1 MEVYNK
7 SLCQPRELLV
17 EILQEYPDEVE
28 HIFIPSCVVL
38 TRCAGC
44 CNDEMLQC
52 TPTSTY
58 NVTMEVSNV
67 IWSSNT
73 CVFILFFLLWQLCQ
87 RRICLYPKY
96 GHLFSLFLPKRQ
108 AKKVHRLYK
117 CLSDQPR
124 ALMVL
129 SIKKPLQP
137 VQVHIAQRLLRCD
150 LWALNPIVA
159 CKSCAFGSI
168 RICLFYYITTLTLTW
183 GTMKDTGYLEIRHT
197 NVYFLFFSFFYR
209 LKELIP
215 GGKKMIFSW
224 VLQNTAHASVGKK
237 PWTHTHTHTHIHTKH
252 SQTSLQANQ
261 RAFVEQS
268 GSWPSTPCEVIVWS
282 FHLTHS
288 PDVYHLNPYLI
299 FASFT
304 SLILKRPEQVWT
316 HHSRHSQCCLHSSWF
331 HRVQCPLK
339 HCLQLRQ
346 GDRSSVHSLDIGL
359 WDKCYKVAFCILL
372 GQYGAAKTA
381 LYYCSNDV
389 HCRFCPSQTLPCEN
403 YPSFCHVCKGSASV
417 ETRYIWLLFRGF
429 YSVLYLDVALS

>member
-1 MEVYNK
+1 M
-7 SLCQPRELLV
+7 PAAAT
-17 EILQEYPDEVE
+17 
-28 HIFIPSCVVL
+28 
-38 TRCAGC
+38 TRCCSARRHPLIT
-44 CNDEMLQC
+44 LQWRSA
-52 TPTSTY
+52 TLFGA
-58 NVTMEVSNV
+58 V
-67 IWSSNT
+67 IL
-73 CVFILFFLLWQLCQ
+73 VFLYCFFILWQLCQ

-237 PWTHTHTHTHIHTKH
+237 PWTHTHILTSTQSTAKHHCRQINVPLWSRVEVGQARHVKLLFEVFIWHIH
-252 SQTSLQANQ
+252 QM
-261 RAFVEQS
+261 
-268 GSWPSTPCEVIVWS
+268 
-282 FHLTHS
+282 
-288 PDVYHLNPYLI
+288 
-299 FASFT
+299 
-304 SLILKRPEQVWT
+304 
-316 HHSRHSQCCLHSSWF
+316 
-331 HRVQCPLK
+331 
-339 HCLQLRQ
+339 
-346 GDRSSVHSLDIGL
+346 
-359 WDKCYKVAFCILL
+359 CI
-372 GQYGAAKTA
+372 T
-381 LYYCSNDV
+381 
-389 HCRFCPSQTLPCEN
+389 
-403 YPSFCHVCKGSASV
+403 
-417 ETRYIWLLFRGF
+417 
-429 YSVLYLDVALS
+429 

>member
-117 CLSDQPR
+117 CPSDQPR

-168 RICLFYYITTLTLTW
+168 WTCLFYYITTLTLTW

-237 PWTHTHTHTHIHTKH
+237 PWTHTHTHTYSHPHKAQPNITAGKSTCLCGAEWKLAKH
-252 SQTSLQANQ
+252 AMWSYCLKFSSDTFTRCVSPKSISYLCFFHFADSKKTRAGLNTSQQTFTMLLT
-261 RAFVEQS
+261 FILV
-268 GSWPSTPCEVIVWS
+268 PSSTMPS
-282 FHLTHS
+282 KAL
-288 PDVYHLNPYLI
+288 
-299 FASFT
+299 FAIAT
-304 SLILKRPEQVWT
+304 R
-316 HHSRHSQCCLHSSWF
+316 
-331 HRVQCPLK
+331 
-339 HCLQLRQ
+339 
-346 GDRSSVHSLDIGL
+346 RS
-359 WDKCYKVAFCILL
+359 LL
-372 GQYGAAKTA
+372 G
-381 LYYCSNDV
+381 
-389 HCRFCPSQTLPCEN
+389 P
-403 YPSFCHVCKGSASV
+403 
-417 ETRYIWLLFRGF
+417 
-429 YSVLYLDVALS
+429 